1 MVLRAFLAALAYFI
15 CYGGNWL
22 FAQSMTERPIV
33 VGFITGLF
41 LGDIKTGIIVGAAV
55 EAIFMGSVN
64 IGGNI
69 SAEPAAAAT
78 FAVGK
83 YQRGRGAGFIRS
95 GRRFFSLPFHDYQQ
109 CFI

>member
-1 MVLRAFLAALAYFI
+1 MYIMVVQAFLASLAYFI

-33 VGFITGLF
+33 VGFVTGLL
-41 LGDIKTGIIVGAAV
+41 LGDMKTGIIVGAAV

-69 SAEPAAAAT
+69 SPD
-78 FAVGK
+78 
-83 YQRGRGAGFIRS
+83 
-95 GRRFFSLPFHDYQQ
+95 L
-109 CFI
+109 

>member
-78 FAVGK
+78 FAVVM
-83 YQRGRGAGFIRS
+83 ATGFIRS